1 MSVPRGAPLRA
12 QLCPYLCP
20 PALSPAGAGRASAPL
35 PWRCRGCRGGSGR
48 SGGPRQPPLIAACR
62 RLSPPSR
69 APLPGSRG
77 SGALLCRWMP
87 RAPSRSLLPFSL
99 PPSLPPSFPGSPSD
113 PPGAGRGW
121 DGWGC
126 STCRAGGHGPDPL
139 LFVRSIPGALRSLRR
154 LRLRDRTR
162 PLPLPRCSSPS
173 RSDLSCRV
181 TSRRSHLP
189 HPLLPP
195 PLPYPTLPPHIPLD
209 SLLFQPSA
217 IQR

>member
-99 PPSLPPSFPGSPSD
+99 PPSLPPSFPPSFHFHAHRK
-113 PPGAGRGW
+113 PNPAEILATASLFCTVNVAGFSYKMSG
-121 DGWGC
+121 
-126 STCRAGGHGPDPL
+126 
-139 LFVRSIPGALRSLRR
+139 VEI
-154 LRLRDRTR
+154 
-162 PLPLPRCSSPS
+162 
-173 RSDLSCRV
+173 
-181 TSRRSHLP
+181 LP
-189 HPLLPP
+189 HMVEK
-195 PLPYPTLPPHIPLD
+195 Y
-209 SLLFQPSA
+209 
-217 IQR
+217 